1 MPPIGLDGARA
12 DLLHMKRPRGFRYQ
26 LAAEVRSEDDGED
39 VKDDDEEEQRRADGP
54 FTGL

>member
-1 MPPIGLDGARA
+1 MQASSSTRRSRK
-12 DLLHMKRPRGFRYQ
+12 LHRQ